1 MFEAIIR
8 GTLGEFGSAI
18 LDYYINNQLWING
31 FIMLYAL
38 VLVLAK
44 RGYSAITDA
53 LKTEILRKHGKDFF
67 AKSERNF
74 KKSYNKIDFD
84 WSSIVKQTYMPIVST
99 KGSLIFQVKS
109 VSSLKKHFTPE
120 KVYDVFINK
129 KDKLGE

>member
-1 MFEAIIR
+1 MFDAIIR
-8 GTLGEFGSAI
+8 GTLGELGSAI
-18 LDYYINNQLWING
+18 LDFYIKNQLWING
-31 FIMLYAL
+31 IIIFYAL

-53 LKTEILRKHGKDFF
+53 LKTEILRKHGEDFF

-84 WSSIVKQTYMPIVST
+84 WDSIAKQTYMPIVSA
-99 KGSLIFQVKS
+99 KGSLIFQIKS
-109 VSSLKKHFTPE
+109 ISVLKKHFTPE
-120 KVYDVFINK
+120 KVYEIFKNK